1 MAFSD
6 NVTVQVLPKKL
17 TKKIAS
23 ELSQDNYVL
32 CNKVGKVY
40 FHDGYPLQ
48 QKVTNVEYIEADK
61 IIKMTFNAS
70 IEDVL
75 FPACV
80 VQFKKG
86 SDTYFFRI
94 AKVPSTTEVN
104 FIAHKSYRELLFK
117 ETVNTNIVGS
127 NVSIPPLG
135 IKTSSAYPATDNKN
149 LSLNV
154 LGLDIGNGKYEEAGF
169 TNQSTAEGTLIIGT
183 PAGFH
188 AFSSTNMYFS
198 LYAINKTSISFNVTN
213 TSSYNKNV
221 FFFLKEWYANNEASA
236 NNDSYLASW
245 WKNTSYMP
253 VKRTKN
259 LADSFLVHKCASSF
273 NNMPYYQDSKTT
285 WAEAWFQAIPIQAN
299 DNTNLGMPYQ
309 VPGIVKFFTIE
320 KEVLDGYEEV
330 HYKNDNVIFNMG
342 KPFCFLSPFIISL
355 NDADWNLKLLERE
368 LEHTW
373 R

>member
-1 MAFSD
+1 MAFGD

-23 ELSQDNYVL
+23 ELSQTNYML
-32 CNKVGKVY
+32 CNKVGKIY

-61 IIKMTFNAS
+61 LIKMTFNAS

-86 SDTYFFRI
+86 NDTYFFRI
-94 AKVPSTTEVN
+94 AKVPSNTEVH

-117 ETVNTNIVGS
+117 DTVNTNIVGA

-135 IKTSSAYPATDNKN
+135 IKASSAYPATDNKN

-169 TNQSTAEGTLIIGT
+169 TNQTTAEGTLIIGS
-183 PAGFH
+183 PVGFH
-188 AFSSTNMYFS
+188 AFSSTNLYFS
-198 LYAINKTSISFNVTN
+198 LYALNKTSLSFNVTN
-213 TSSYNKNV
+213 TSSYNKDV
-221 FFFLKEWYANNEASA
+221 FFFLKDWYANNESSI
-236 NNDSYLASW
+236 NNYSYLASW
-245 WKNTSYMP
+245 LKNTNYMP

-273 NNMPYYQDSKTT
+273 NNMPYYQDAKTT

-309 VPGIVKFFTIE
+309 APGIVKFFTIE

-330 HYKNDNVIFNMG
+330 HYKNDNIIFNMG
-342 KPFCFLSPFIISL
+342 KPFYFLSPFIISL

-368 LEHTW
+368 LEPTW

>member
-1 MAFSD
+1 MAFGD

-23 ELSQDNYVL
+23 ELSQNNYVL

-48 QKVTNVEYIEADK
+48 QKVTNVEYDEANK
-61 IIKMTFNAS
+61 IIKMTFSAS

-94 AKVPSTTEVN
+94 SKVPSSTEAH
-104 FIAHKSYRELLFK
+104 FIAHKSYRALLSQS
-117 ETVNTNIVGS
+117 TINASIVGA

-135 IKTSSAYPATDNKN
+135 IKASSVYPADDNQN

-154 LGLDIGNGKYEEAGF
+154 LGLDIGSGKYENAGS

-198 LYAINKTSISFNVTN
+198 LYAVNKTTINFNVTN
-213 TSSYNKNV
+213 NSSHNKDV
-221 FFFLKEWYANNEASA
+221 FFFLKDWYANNQASS
-236 NNDSYLASW
+236 NSDSYLASW
-245 WKNTSYMP
+245 NDNTNYMP
-253 VKRTKN
+253 VKRSKN
-259 LADSFLVHKCASSF
+259 LADHFFNHKCASSF
-273 NNMPYYQDSKTT
+273 NNMPYYQDAKTS
-285 WAEAWFQAIPIQAN
+285 WAEAWFQEIPASDN
-299 DNTNLGMPYQ
+299 DNDNLGMPYQ
-309 VPGIVKFFTIE
+309 VPGIIKFLTIE
-320 KEVLDGYEEV
+320 KEVLEGYNEM
-330 HYKNDNVIFNMG
+330 HYRNDNVIFNMG
-342 KPFCFLSPFIISL
+342 KPFYFLNPFIISL
-355 NDADWNLKLLERE
+355 NDADWNLKLLETE

>member
-1 MAFSD
+1 MAFGD

-23 ELSQDNYVL
+23 ELSQNNYVL
-32 CNKVGKVY
+32 CNKVGNVY

-61 IIKMTFNAS
+61 IIKMTFSAS

-86 SDTYFFRI
+86 GDTYFFRI
-94 AKVPSTTEVN
+94 VKVPSNTEVH

-117 ETVNTNIVGS
+117 DTVNTNIVGA
-127 NVSIPPLG
+127 NVSIPSLD
-135 IKTSSAYPATDNKN
+135 IKASTTYPATDNKN

-154 LGLDIGNGKYEEAGF
+154 LRLDIGNGKYKEAGY
-169 TNQSTAEGTLIIGT
+169 TNQSTAEGTLIIGS
-183 PAGFH
+183 PVGFH
-188 AFSSTNMYFS
+188 AFSSTNLYFS
-198 LYAINKTSISFNVTN
+198 LYAVNKTTISFSVKN
-213 TSSYNKNV
+213 TSIYNKDV
-221 FFFLKEWYANNEASA
+221 FFFLKEWYANNEASSV
-236 NNDSYLASW
+236 NDAYGASW
-245 WKNTSYMP
+245 YRNTNYMP

-259 LADSFLVHKCASSF
+259 LADSFLMCKCASSF
-273 NNMPYYQDSKTT
+273 NNMPYYQDAKTT

-309 VPGIVKFFTIE
+309 VPGVVKFFTIE
-320 KEVLDGYEEV
+320 KEVLDGIEEM
-330 HYKNDNVIFNMG
+330 HWKNDNVIFNMG
-342 KPFCFLSPFIISL
+342 LPFYFLSPFILSL

>member
-1 MAFSD
+1 MAFGD

-48 QKVTNVEYIEADK
+48 QKVTNVEYDEANNT
-61 IIKMTFNAS
+61 IKMTFSAS

-94 AKVPSTTEVN
+94 SKVPSSTEVH
-104 FIAHKSYRELLFK
+104 FIAHKSYRALLSQS
-117 ETVNTNIVGS
+117 TINANIVGA

-135 IKTSSAYPATDNKN
+135 IKASSAYPADDNKN

-154 LGLDIGNGKYEEAGF
+154 LGLDIGSGKYEDAGL

-183 PAGFH
+183 PVGFH

-198 LYAINKTSISFNVTN
+198 LYAVNKTTINFSVTN
-213 TSSYNKNV
+213 NSSYNKDV
-221 FFFLKEWYANNEASA
+221 FFFLKDWYANNQASS
-236 NNDSYLASW
+236 NSDSYLAGW
-245 WKNTSYMP
+245 NDNTNYMP
-253 VKRTKN
+253 VKRSKN
-259 LADSFLVHKCASSF
+259 LADHFFNHKCASSF
-273 NNMPYYQDSKTT
+273 NNMPYYQDAKTS
-285 WAEAWFQAIPIQAN
+285 WAEAWFQEIPVSGN

-309 VPGIVKFFTIE
+309 VPGIVKFLTIE
-320 KEVLDGYEEV
+320 KEVLEGYNEM
-330 HYKNDNVIFNMG
+330 HYRNDNVIFNMG
-342 KPFCFLSPFIISL
+342 KPFYFLNPFIISL
-355 NDADWNLKLLERE
+355 NDADWNLKLLETE